1 MTTESFQEYKGYII
15 RLRASTNGGFG
26 YAIIKQIESK
36 NLYLRKQI
44 FAFIEPE
51 KLLFKAKSYIDNFED
66 ILIKKYN
73 EIFEGGEQ

>member
-1 MTTESFQEYKGYII
+1 MVTESFQEYKGYTI

-26 YAIIKQIESK
+26 YAIIKRIESK

-44 FAFIEPE
+44 FAFIEPD

-73 EIFEGGEQ
+73 KMGGGEQ

>member
-1 MTTESFQEYKGYII
+1 MITESFQEYKGYTI
-15 RLRASTNGGFG
+15 RLRASKNGGFG

-44 FAFIEPE
+44 FAFIEPDQ
-51 KLLFKAKSYIDNFED
+51 LLFKAKSYIDNFED

-73 EIFEGGEQ
+73 KMVRGEQ